1 MFKVTS
7 IDTPCCIAL
16 HGVVLVNAAVSHLW
30 APCLK
35 HVYGAPSPSAFAHL
49 VSLSCLVILTTVQ
62 LSISKKITVL
72 WRLRWWLTFVF
83 FVFFFGN
90 KGFLKYAHGLFRQ
103 WAYFN
108 WAVNRL
114 QSRKIFVTHFIV
126 IFTLL
131 HLQCTEDT
139 RTDLAVS
146 LRSAS
151 IVWCYKKNKSVTCA
165 SPPTPQWASFSV
177 VHDIICYGKAAF
189 EVRLSIYGHQS
200 WWVYIHGGNS
210 FCGKP
215 V

>member
-1 MFKVTS
+1 MGTLPQACVRCPFPISICSPCVSVMFGNSHNSSTLHQQKDYSSLKTQMMVS
-7 IDTPCCIAL
+7 IC
-16 HGVVLVNAAVSHLW
+16 
-30 APCLK
+30 
-35 HVYGAPSPSAFAHL
+35 
-49 VSLSCLVILTTVQ
+49 
-62 LSISKKITVL
+62 
-72 WRLRWWLTFVF
+72 F
-83 FVFFFGN
+83 FFFFFFGN

-200 WWVYIHGGNS
+200 W
-210 FCGKP
+210 
-215 V
+215 